1 MKNVSIYYCREREN
15 SKGKKVRSDRH
26 RATYRTSDISA
37 ACKRFYA
44 SRPDNDWS
52 IYRIEEVKERG

>member
-1 MKNVSIYYCREREN
+1 MRKISIYYCRE
-15 SKGKKVRSDRH
+15 GKRVRSDRH
-26 RATYRTSDISA
+26 RATYRTSDIGA

-52 IYRIEEVKERG
+52 VYRVEGVKER